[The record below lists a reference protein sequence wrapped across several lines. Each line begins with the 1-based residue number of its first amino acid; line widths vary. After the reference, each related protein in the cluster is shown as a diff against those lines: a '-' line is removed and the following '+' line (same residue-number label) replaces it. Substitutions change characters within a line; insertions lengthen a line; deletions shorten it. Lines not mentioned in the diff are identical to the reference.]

1 MSDYGTQYADLEQ
14 KMLQKR
20 IAQAYIKA
28 RNELIQKLEKFQ
40 AKHAKADAAKRAA
53 IAAEKDPAKKAA
65 MQAAYQD
72 WLRGQVFMG
81 RQWEDQIAEITRT
94 MTDVN
99 RQSMNLIR
107 TGQMKVFAENANYE
121 AWTLEKRVG
130 MNLNFS
136 LYDGQTVGRLLRK
149 SPMLLPK
156 WKINE
161 PKDYAWNYGK
171 IKDILT
177 QAILQGEGIP
187 QITKKLA
194 ENLCTTNMNRMNT
207 FARTSMTGAQN
218 AGRVERMQEANEEGI
233 RTKKKWLATLDER
246 TRDAHQDLDGE
257 TAEVDEP
264 FRNELGEIMY
274 PGDPN
279 ADPANTYNCRCTLI
293 EVIDGIETHGE
304 RRAYREWDD
313 EKGHHRESYL
323 IRDMTYKEW
332 KQWKEGE

>member
-14 KMLQKR
+14 KMLLKR
-20 IAQAYIKA
+20 ILQAYTRA
-28 RNELIQKLEKFQ
+28 RNELLGKLEKFQ
-40 AKHAKADAAKRAA
+40 AKHAKADAAKRSA
-53 IAAEKDPAKKAA
+53 IAAETDPAKKAA

-81 RQWEDQIAEITRT
+81 KQWEDEIAEITRT
-94 MTDVN
+94 IVDANAQT
-99 RQSMNLIR
+99 MNLIR
-107 TGQMKVFAENANYE
+107 TGQVRVFAENANYE
-121 AWTLEKRVG
+121 AWKLEKAAG

-136 LYDGQTVGRLLRK
+136 LYDGTTVGRLLKK
-149 SPMLLPK
+149 SPTLLPK

-161 PKDYAWNYGK
+161 QKDYVWNYGK
-171 IKDILT
+171 VKDIVT

-194 ENLCTTNMNRMNT
+194 ADLCTTNTNRMNT

-233 RTKKKWLATLDER
+233 KTRKKWLATLDER
-246 TRDAHQDLDGE
+246 TRDAHQELDGE
-257 TAEVDEP
+257 TAAPDEP
-264 FRNELGEIMY
+264 FHSRLGDILF

-279 ADPANTYNCRCTLI
+279 ADPANVYNCRCTLI
-293 EVIDGIETHGE
+293 EVIEGIETHGE

-313 EKGHHRESYL
+313 ERGHHKESYL
-323 IRDMTYKEW
+323 VKDMTYREW